1 MTVNR
6 TPRRRRAGLLGA
18 ERSPGW
24 GAKKGAAD
32 WLHATPLIGRFKM
45 KAGGSRTRSPTRKR
59 QVAVRP
65 LALRRLERLEAGYR
79 DLTFRLERLQQTL
92 DTALANGELTLKT
105 VDPESLRGFEAHRL
119 REAGRRLQAEMKSL
133 RVARVVDAKGRRVRK
148 NVPQDMREGAGCDL

>member
-1 MTVNR
+1 
-6 TPRRRRAGLLGA
+6 
-18 ERSPGW
+18 
-24 GAKKGAAD
+24 
-32 WLHATPLIGRFKM
+32 M

-92 DTALANGELTLKT
+92 DAALANGELTLTT
-105 VDPESLRGFEAHRL
+105 VDPEELESLRRFEANRL

-133 RVARVVDAKGRRVRK
+133 RAARVVDAKGRRVRK
-148 NVPQDMREGAGCDL
+148 NVPQDMREGAGCDV